1 MKSGY
6 MMRELVEKFMKSCI
20 TDSEVSELVC
30 MLNEIFVYKNEWAL
44 DGGMIDLIRHDE
56 ELFDIAYDSRSRVY
70 YLTFN
75 FEYGESC
82 VLLESY
88 IVDSENPMV
97 SLGRQLHLTRAEV
110 LRNEVDRLENLK
122 LYYEREIVRSE
133 EAFRQFQ
140 LNGGNCG

>member
-44 DGGMIDLIRHDE
+44 DGGMIDLIRYDE
-56 ELFDIAYDSRSRVY
+56 ELFDIAYDAKSWVY
-70 YLTFN
+70 YFTFN

-110 LRNEVDRLENLK
+110 LRNEVDRLDNLK
-122 LYYEREIVRSE
+122 LFYEREIVRSE
-133 EAFRQFQ
+133 EAFKQFQ
-140 LNGGNCG
+140 LNEGNCG

>member
-6 MMRELVEKFMKSCI
+6 VMRELVDKFIKSCI
-20 TDSEVSELVC
+20 TDLELSELVSI
-30 MLNEIFVYKNEWAL
+30 LNEIFVYKNEWEL
-44 DGGMIDLIRHDE
+44 NGGMIDLIQHDE
-56 ELFDIAYDSRSRVY
+56 ELFDIAHDSKSRVY
-70 YLTFN
+70 YFTFN

-110 LRNEVDRLENLK
+110 LRNEVDRLDNLK
-122 LYYEREIVRSE
+122 LFYEREIVRSE

>member
-1 MKSGY
+1 
-6 MMRELVEKFMKSCI
+6 MMRELVEKFMNSCI
-20 TDSEVSELVC
+20 TDLELSELVS

-44 DGGMIDLIRHDE
+44 DGGMIDLIQHDE

-88 IVDSENPMV
+88 IVDSGNPMV

-140 LNGGNCG
+140 MNGGKGG